1 MSAEVGFRNTYYNGA
16 LILIDFTIKNTILLN
31 NIGLYLHVLFGS
43 PLFDLSQR
51 VQLGLIDSIP
61 AVVICSH
68 HDTEDSYN
76 G

>member
-1 MSAEVGFRNTYYNGA
+1 MSAEVGCRNTYYNGA

-31 NIGLYLHVLFGS
+31 NIGLYLHVLFGG

-61 AVVICSH
+61 AVVLCSH
-68 HDTEDSYN
+68 YDTEDS
-76 G
+76 